1 MIEIRNISKVLG
13 KKKVLDN
20 ISLSINNGEILGLVG
35 INGVG
40 KSTLLRCISGVYHV
54 EEGDI
59 LIDNKSVY
67 ENNEVKKDILFIPDE
82 SAISA
87 KTTINSLLDFFSSF
101 YEVDKKAFVNY
112 LNTFKVNITSKPLNT
127 FSKGMKRRVLLCFA
141 LAIHPKYL
149 LLDEAFD
156 GLDPLGKVQFKKLLD
171 EQMSK
176 YDMTVIIAS
185 HSLRELTLI
194 ANTFALL
201 NSGKIISQGD
211 VDNQESAYYK
221 VQMAFNDEIDLNLFN
236 EKTIVKKTKLGRIV
250 TLIVN
255 QNKEEIEQTFNK
267 YNPLTLDILPLSFE
281 ERFVYEMEAFGNE

>member
-82 SAISA
+82 SAISV

-255 QNKEEIEQTFNK
+255 QSKEEIEQTFNK

-281 ERFVYEMEAFGNE
+281 ERFVYETEAFGNE

>member
-281 ERFVYEMEAFGNE
+281 ERFVYETEAFGNE

>member
-67 ENNEVKKDILFIPDE
+67 ENNEVKKEILFIPDE

-255 QNKEEIEQTFNK
+255 QSKEEIEQTFNK

-281 ERFVYEMEAFGNE
+281 ERFVYETEAFGNE

>member
-211 VDNQESAYYK
+211 VDNQESTYYK

-236 EKTIVKKTKLGRIV
+236 EKTKDKKTKLGRIV

-255 QNKEEIEQTFNK
+255 QSKEEIEQTFNK

-281 ERFVYEMEAFGNE
+281 ERFVYETEAFGNE

>member
-211 VDNQESAYYK
+211 VDNQESTYYK

-255 QNKEEIEQTFNK
+255 QSKEEIEQTFNK

-281 ERFVYEMEAFGNE
+281 ERFVYETEAFRNE

>member
-101 YEVDKKAFVNY
+101 YEVDKKASVNY

-201 NSGKIISQGD
+201 NSGKILSQGD

-221 VQMAFNDEIDLNLFN
+221 VQMAFNDEIDLNLLN

-281 ERFVYEMEAFGNE
+281 ERFVYETEAFGNE

>member
-1 MIEIRNISKVLG
+1 MIEIRNISKTLG
-13 KKKVLDN
+13 KKKVLEN
-20 ISLSINNGEILGLVG
+20 ISLSINNGDILGLVG

-59 LIDNKSVY
+59 LFDNKSVY

-101 YEVDKKAFVNY
+101 YEVNRKSFFEY
-112 LNTFKVNITSKPLNT
+112 LNIFKVNITSKPLNT

-176 YDMTVIIAS
+176 FNMSVIIAS

-194 ANTFALL
+194 ANTFAML

-211 VDNQESAYYK
+211 VDNKESTYFK
-221 VQMAFNDEIDLNLFN
+221 VQMAFNEEIDLNSFN
-236 EKTIVKKTKLGRIV
+236 EKTIVQRNKMGRIV

-255 QNKEEIEQTFNK
+255 QNKEEIEPTFSK
-267 YNPLTLDILPLSFE
+267 YSPLTIDILPLSFD
-281 ERFVYEMEAFGNE
+281 ERFVYETEAFENE

>member
-1 MIEIRNISKVLG
+1 MIEIRNISKTLG
-13 KKKVLDN
+13 KKKVLEN
-20 ISLSINNGEILGLVG
+20 ISLSINNGDILGLVG

-59 LIDNKSVY
+59 LFDNKSVY
-67 ENNEVKKDILFIPDE
+67 ENNEVKKNILFIPDE

-101 YEVDKKAFVNY
+101 YEVNRKSFFEY
-112 LNTFKVNITSKPLNT
+112 LNIFKVNITSKPLNT

-176 YDMTVIIAS
+176 FNMSVIIAS

-194 ANTFALL
+194 ANTFAML

-211 VDNQESAYYK
+211 VDNKESTYFK
-221 VQMAFNDEIDLNLFN
+221 VQMAFNEEIDLNSFN
-236 EKTIVKKTKLGRIV
+236 EKTIVQRNKMGRIV

-255 QNKEEIEQTFNK
+255 QNKEEIEPTFSK
-267 YNPLTLDILPLSFE
+267 YSPLTIDILPLSFD
-281 ERFVYEMEAFGNE
+281 ERFVYETEAFENE

>member
-1 MIEIRNISKVLG
+1 MIEIRNISKTLG
-13 KKKVLDN
+13 KKKVLEN
-20 ISLSINNGEILGLVG
+20 ISLSINNGDILGLVG

-59 LIDNKSVY
+59 LFDNKSVY

-101 YEVDKKAFVNY
+101 YEVNRKSFFEY
-112 LNTFKVNITSKPLNT
+112 LNIFKVNITSKPLNT

-176 YDMTVIIAS
+176 FNMSVIIAS

-194 ANTFALL
+194 ANTFAML

-211 VDNQESAYYK
+211 VDNKESTYFK
-221 VQMAFNDEIDLNLFN
+221 VQMAFNEEIDLNSFN
-236 EKTIVKKTKLGRIV
+236 EKTIVQRNKIGRIV

-255 QNKEEIEQTFNK
+255 QNKEEIEPTFSK
-267 YNPLTLDILPLSFE
+267 YSPLTIDILPLSFD
-281 ERFVYEMEAFGNE
+281 ERFVYETEAFENE

>member
-221 VQMAFNDEIDLNLFN
+221 VQMAFNDEIDLNLFS

-281 ERFVYEMEAFGNE
+281 ERFVYETEAFGNE

>member
-211 VDNQESAYYK
+211 VDNHESTYYK

-255 QNKEEIEQTFNK
+255 QSKEEIEQTFNK

-281 ERFVYEMEAFGNE
+281 ERFVYETEAFGNE

>member
-255 QNKEEIEQTFNK
+255 QSKEEIEQTFNK

-281 ERFVYEMEAFGNE
+281 ERFVYETEAFKNE

>member
-255 QNKEEIEQTFNK
+255 QSKEEIEQTFNK

-281 ERFVYEMEAFGNE
+281 ERFVYETEAFGNE

>member
-67 ENNEVKKDILFIPDE
+67 ENNEVKKEILFIPDE

-255 QNKEEIEQTFNK
+255 QSKEEIEQTFNK

-281 ERFVYEMEAFGNE
+281 ERFVYETEAFRNE

>member
-67 ENNEVKKDILFIPDE
+67 ENNEVKKEILFIPDE

-211 VDNQESAYYK
+211 VDNQESTYYK
-221 VQMAFNDEIDLNLFN
+221 VQMAFNNEIDLNLFN

-255 QNKEEIEQTFNK
+255 QSKEEIEQTFNK

-281 ERFVYEMEAFGNE
+281 ERFVYETEAFRNE

>member
-211 VDNQESAYYK
+211 VDNQESTYYK

-255 QNKEEIEQTFNK
+255 QSKEEIEKTFNK

-281 ERFVYEMEAFGNE
+281 ERFVYETEAFGNE

>member
-211 VDNQESAYYK
+211 VDNQESTYYK

-255 QNKEEIEQTFNK
+255 QSKEEIEQTFNK

-281 ERFVYEMEAFGNE
+281 ERFVYETEAFENE

>member
-156 GLDPLGKVQFKKLLD
+156 GLDPLGKVHFKKLLD

-255 QNKEEIEQTFNK
+255 QSKEEIEQTFNK

-281 ERFVYEMEAFGNE
+281 ERFVYETEAFGNE

>member
-1 MIEIRNISKVLG
+1 MIEIRNISKTLG
-13 KKKVLDN
+13 KKKVLEN
-20 ISLSINNGEILGLVG
+20 ISLSINNGDILGLVG

-59 LIDNKSVY
+59 LFDNKSVY

-101 YEVDKKAFVNY
+101 YEVNRKSFFEY
-112 LNTFKVNITSKPLNT
+112 LNIFKVNINSKPLNT

-176 YDMTVIIAS
+176 FNMSVIIAS

-194 ANTFALL
+194 ANTFAML

-211 VDNQESAYYK
+211 VDNKESTYFK
-221 VQMAFNDEIDLNLFN
+221 VQMAFNEEIDLNSFN
-236 EKTIVKKTKLGRIV
+236 EKTIVQRNKMGRIV

-255 QNKEEIEQTFNK
+255 QNKEEIEPTFSK
-267 YNPLTLDILPLSFE
+267 YSPLTIDILPLSFD
-281 ERFVYEMEAFGNE
+281 ERFVYETEAFENE

>member
-211 VDNQESAYYK
+211 VDNQESTYYK

-267 YNPLTLDILPLSFE
+267 YNPLPLDILPLSFE
-281 ERFVYEMEAFGNE
+281 ERFVYETEAFGNE

>member
-112 LNTFKVNITSKPLNT
+112 LNTFKVNITSKPLTT

-255 QNKEEIEQTFNK
+255 QSKEEIEKTFNK

-281 ERFVYEMEAFGNE
+281 ERFVYETEAFRNE

>member
-211 VDNQESAYYK
+211 VDNQESTYYK
-221 VQMAFNDEIDLNLFN
+221 VQMAFNDEIDLNLFS

-281 ERFVYEMEAFGNE
+281 ERFVYETEAFGNE

>member
-255 QNKEEIEQTFNK
+255 QSKEEIEQTFNK

-281 ERFVYEMEAFGNE
+281 ERFVYETEAFRNE

>member
-1 MIEIRNISKVLG
+1 
-13 KKKVLDN
+13 
-20 ISLSINNGEILGLVG
+20 
-35 INGVG
+35 
-40 KSTLLRCISGVYHV
+40 
-54 EEGDI
+54 
-59 LIDNKSVY
+59 
-67 ENNEVKKDILFIPDE
+67 
-82 SAISA
+82 
-87 KTTINSLLDFFSSF
+87 
-101 YEVDKKAFVNY
+101 
-112 LNTFKVNITSKPLNT
+112 
-127 FSKGMKRRVLLCFA
+127 
-141 LAIHPKYL
+141 
-149 LLDEAFD
+149 
-156 GLDPLGKVQFKKLLD
+156 
-171 EQMSK
+171 MS
-176 YDMTVIIAS
+176 VIIAS

-281 ERFVYEMEAFGNE
+281 ERFVYETEAFGNE

>member
-1 MIEIRNISKVLG
+1 MIEIRNISKTLG
-13 KKKVLDN
+13 KKKVLEN
-20 ISLSINNGEILGLVG
+20 ISLSINNGDILGLVG

-59 LIDNKSVY
+59 LFDNKSVY

-101 YEVDKKAFVNY
+101 YEVNRKSFFEY
-112 LNTFKVNITSKPLNT
+112 LNIFKVNITSKPLNT

-176 YDMTVIIAS
+176 FNMSVIIAS

-194 ANTFALL
+194 ANTFAML

-211 VDNQESAYYK
+211 VDNKEATYFK
-221 VQMAFNDEIDLNLFN
+221 VQMAFNEEIDLNSFN
-236 EKTIVKKTKLGRIV
+236 EKTIVQRNKMGRIV

-255 QNKEEIEQTFNK
+255 QNKEEIEPTFSK
-267 YNPLTLDILPLSFE
+267 YSPLTIDILPLSFD
-281 ERFVYEMEAFGNE
+281 ERFVYETEAFENE

>member
-141 LAIHPKYL
+141 LAIHAKYL

-255 QNKEEIEQTFNK
+255 QSKEEIEQTFNK

-281 ERFVYEMEAFGNE
+281 ERFVYETEAFRNE